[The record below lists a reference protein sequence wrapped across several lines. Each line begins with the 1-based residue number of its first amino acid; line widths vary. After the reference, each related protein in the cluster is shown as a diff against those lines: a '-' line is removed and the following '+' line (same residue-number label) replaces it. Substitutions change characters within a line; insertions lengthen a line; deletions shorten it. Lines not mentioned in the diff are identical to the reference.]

1 MKKLMSVMALFVIGL
16 LAISMVSASVSDSL
30 QVTEV
35 DINGQDN
42 FQFYTK
48 EQVDASNV
56 DNLNSVAV
64 DEGETL
70 EISVELEASADLENI
85 QIEAELYGYEY
96 DDYEDLEDETHTF
109 DMEVSGTGTTSRVKD
124 LEIKLPNKLEKDRY
138 LLKISVDAQ
147 DITPLVNYVVLQ
159 IEPNRHGLDIADV
172 VFSPGNTVKA
182 GRSLLTTVLLQN
194 YGAKDENDVKVTVA
208 IPELG
213 ISATEFVDDVNTDNN
228 NIDYEDVPE
237 MFLPIPATAAEGD
250 YVVEVT
256 IKYDEYETVTKT
268 YNLHVL
274 ANEMFQTSD
283 KLVLA
288 VGPESQTVAAGKT
301 ATYAI
306 ALTNEGTTSKA
317 YVLEAVTGDWATAS
331 LSDSLVVLS
340 AGQNKIVYVD
350 VAVAGNAVEG
360 AHVASVAVK
369 SGEEVLQAI
378 SLNADVVAGA
388 DDFNL
393 RNGLEVALIVLVVLL
408 VIVGLIIGF
417 SRLKQDDE
425 DEEQTYY

>member
-16 LAISMVSASVSDSL
+16 LAVSMVSASVGDSL
-30 QVTEV
+30 QITEI
-35 DINGQDN
+35 DINGQDDIT
-42 FQFYTK
+42 FYT
-48 EQVDASNV
+48 EDEVDASNV
-56 DNLNSVAV
+56 DNLDSVAV
-64 DEGETL
+64 DEGEIL

-96 DDYEDLEDETHTF
+96 DDYQDLEDETHTF

-124 LEIKLPNKLEKDRY
+124 LEIDLPNKLEKDRY
-138 LLKISVDAQ
+138 LLKISIDGQ
-147 DITPLVNYVVLQ
+147 DITSLVNYVVLQ
-159 IEPNRHGLDIADV
+159 IEPSRHGLDIADV
-172 VFSPGNTVKA
+172 VFSPGSTVKA

-194 YGAKDENDVKVTVA
+194 YGDKDETDVKVTVA
-208 IPELG
+208 VPALG
-213 ISATEFVDDVNTDNN
+213 ISATEYVDEVNTDSN
-228 NIDYEDVPE
+228 NIDYEDVEE
-237 MFLPIPATAAEGD
+237 MFLPIPATAEEGD
-250 YVVEVT
+250 YEVEVT
-256 IKYDEYETVTKT
+256 VEYDEYETVSKT
-268 YNLHVL
+268 YDLHVL
-274 ANEMFQTSD
+274 ANELYQTSD
-283 KLVLA
+283 KLILA
-288 VGPESQTVAAGKT
+288 VGPESQTVAAGNT

-306 ALTNEGTTSKA
+306 ALTNEGTASKA

-331 LSDSLVVLS
+331 LSDTLVVLS

-369 SGEEVLQAI
+369 AEGEVLQAI
-378 SLNADVVAGA
+378 SLNANVVAGS

-417 SRLKQDDE
+417 SRLRQDEE

>member
-1 MKKLMSVMALFVIGL
+1 MSVMALFVIGL

-306 ALTNEGTTSKA
+306 ALTNQGTTSKA